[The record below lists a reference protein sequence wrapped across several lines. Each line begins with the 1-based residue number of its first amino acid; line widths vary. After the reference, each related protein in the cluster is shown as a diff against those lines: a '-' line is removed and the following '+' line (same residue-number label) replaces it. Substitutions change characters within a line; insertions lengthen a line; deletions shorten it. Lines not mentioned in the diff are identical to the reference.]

1 MSRHQRILQIYGLY
15 IYFMSIGT
23 DGQPPFTDGKSNLPS
38 VPMDKVFEGTSCL
51 GITLRHQRILKIYRW
66 YIHFS
71 IGTDGQPPFTDGQGF
86 RGYLVPWYNVK
97 APKDI
102 TDCIFISCPSV
113 RTDNLHLPTV
123 NPIYRRYRWT
133 RFSRVPRA
141 LG

>member
-1 MSRHQRILQIYGLY
+1 MGKVFEGTSCLGIMSRHQRILQIYGLY
-15 IYFMSIGT
+15 IYFMFIGT

-66 YIHFS
+66 YIHLS

-102 TDCIFISCPSV
+102 TDLRIVYLFHV
-113 RTDNLHLPTV
+113 HRYGRTTS
-123 NPIYRRYRWT
+123 IYRR
-133 RFSRVPRA
+133 
-141 LG
+141 